1 MATTKVQDVLLVG
14 FGAVG
19 TIYALFLQ
27 RSGRVRVTAVA
38 RSNYDAI
45 QGQIIFFQHTSQLI
59 VSFLEH
65 GVRIESGKY
74 GVIDKWMPDRIF
86 RSVKEAADRPYSYVF
101 VASKAIP
108 ERATTPTVLKPLLS
122 APYAD
127 EYPQPTYV
135 LLQNGLGVESDLY
148 HAIKQI
154 GKEPSILS
162 TALWINT
169 NLLQPNVV
177 EHGTV
182 DRLIIGVYRHNDF
195 TTVTNTP
202 AEAALLEDLKDI
214 LTAGGTSVTIASEVQ
229 RQKFSKNFWNVA
241 FSSYSTLTRYRLPAL
256 FREPPS
262 DPSKPYTPYV
272 SPTTAHLIKEYTIP
286 TIRATLEELVVL
298 ARALG
303 YPDSIDGI
311 PSTLPDEV
319 IENTR
324 KLHAGPDSFHKPSMM
339 IDAEK
344 NQPIEVEV
352 ILGTVVRLA
361 RERGV
366 CLPRVEMLYA
376 LLLVIQNQI
385 LGKLES

>member
-1 MATTKVQDVLLVG
+1 MAAAKVQDVLLVG

-19 TIYALFLQ
+19 AIYTLILQ
-27 RSGRVRVTAVA
+27 RSGLVRVTAVA

-45 QGQIIFFQHTSQLI
+45 Q
-59 VSFLEH
+59 EH
-65 GVRIESGKY
+65 GVRFESAKY
-74 GVIDKWMPDRIF
+74 GIINEWRPDRMLN
-86 RSVKEAADRPYSYVF
+86 SVEEAADRPYSYVF
-101 VASKAIP
+101 LASKAIP
-108 ERATTPTVLKPLLS
+108 ERTTTPDVLEPLIS

-135 LLQNGLGVESDLY
+135 LLQNGLGVETDLY

-154 GKEPSILS
+154 GKEPSIVS

-177 EHGTV
+177 EHGNV
-182 DRLIIGVYRHNDF
+182 DRLTIGMYRHNDF

-202 AEAALLEDLKDI
+202 TEAAVLEDLRVI
-214 LTAGGTSVTIASEVQ
+214 LTAGGTDVIIAPEVQ
-229 RQKFSKNFWNVA
+229 RHKFSKNFWNVA
-241 FSSYSTLTRYRLPAL
+241 FSSFSTLTRHRLPAL
-256 FREPPS
+256 FRAPPS
-262 DPSKPYTPYV
+262 NTSKPYTPYV
-272 SPTTAHLIKEYTIP
+272 SPITEHLIKEYTIP

-298 ARALG
+298 ARAIG
-303 YPDSIDGI
+303 YPDSRDGI

-324 KLHAGPDSFHKPSMM
+324 KLHVSPESSHKPSMM
-339 IDAEK
+339 MDAEK
-344 NQPIEVEV
+344 DQPIEVEV
-352 ILGTVVRLA
+352 IFGTVVRLA

-366 CLPRVEMLYA
+366 PVPRVEMLYS

-385 LGKLES
+385 LGKLVSLA